1 MIFNV
6 PMLYNILGNRIEI
19 MLVSFGFK
27 IEGIGSSVS
36 TDKRMGMISTALKLF
51 TEHPFFG
58 HGWGAFAAK
67 SGFGVYSHSTFTE
80 ILVTFGLFGFCLYY
94 SMFFNLLFKLIT
106 VKNRTKEEQLFLV
119 ILISMLLGD
128 TARITFSQTALNYIM
143 LFLAYSLVC
152 NKRGIHQ

>member
-1 MIFNV
+1 
-6 PMLYNILGNRIEI
+6 MLYNILGNRIEI